1 MAEPVFELRD
11 LEKRFGTHE
20 VLRGVNLRVEQGE
33 VVSIIGA
40 SGSGKSTLLRCLNLL
55 ETPTGGE
62 IFYHGAAAN
71 TLPLA
76 QYRAKVGMIFQSYNL
91 FYNMTVLENCT
102 VGQTTVLR
110 RSRREAEE
118 RALHYLE
125 RVGMAP
131 YRSARP
137 AQLSGGQKQRAAIA
151 RALAMEPEVLLCDEP
166 TSALDPQM
174 VGEVLEV
181 LRGLAADGMTMLI
194 VTHEMAFARD
204 VSTRG
209 VFLDGGTV
217 CEEGPELF
225 TRPQD
230 PRTREILS
238 RFLPQGAVFSE
249 KA

>member
-62 IFYHGAAAN
+62 ILYHGTAAN

-151 RALAMEPEVLLCDEP
+151 RALAMEP
-166 TSALDPQM
+166 
-174 VGEVLEV
+174 
-181 LRGLAADGMTMLI
+181 
-194 VTHEMAFARD
+194 
-204 VSTRG
+204 
-209 VFLDGGTV
+209 
-217 CEEGPELF
+217 
-225 TRPQD
+225 
-230 PRTREILS
+230 
-238 RFLPQGAVFSE
+238 
-249 KA
+249 